1 MTENKDEY
9 FMELALELAL
19 EAFKKNEVPVG
30 AVLVKE
36 GVVIAASHN
45 QVEANGDATSH
56 AEVLCI
62 KKASQALSN
71 WRLLETTLYV
81 TLEPCAMCLGA
92 ILLSRVKRVVY
103 AAEDFRHGAC
113 GSWVN
118 LLEKKHPIHNI
129 EITKGILKERSAA
142 LLSGF
147 FKIRREKKNEKR

>member
-9 FMELALELAL
+9 FMGLALEQAL
-19 EAFKKNEVPVG
+19 EALKKNEVPVG
-30 AVLVKE
+30 AVLVKD

-45 QVEANGDATSH
+45 QVEAHHDATSH

-62 KKASQALSN
+62 KNASKSLSN
-71 WRLLETTLYV
+71 WRLLGSTLYV

-129 EITKGILKERSAA
+129 EITKGILKEKSAE

-147 FKIRREKKNEKR
+147 FKIRRERKNEER